1 MRADRLL
8 AIMMLLQ
15 ARGKMTT
22 LALAEELEVS
32 RRTILRDIGALSIAG
47 VPIYADGGH
56 GGGVALDAHYRTTLT
71 GLTEAET
78 LTLFVSGIP
87 NMLQDL
93 GFRDRARQ
101 TLLKLSAALP
111 DLHRNAID
119 QFRQRVHIDP
129 VWWWNEATPPFWDAL
144 QQGVYE
150 ARLLNVTY
158 ERFDGSVVER
168 TLEPYSLVVKAGIW
182 YLVAR
187 REQEFRTY
195 RVSRMRAAKLQS
207 AYFARSE
214 DFDLAAYWSEHT
226 EQISAQMAPYHFS
239 VRCNEQGLAF
249 LRRHT
254 LELEAIEDA
263 AGGYTIQL
271 RVASG
276 EEAKMLVF
284 GLGTD
289 GMVLSPPELQDE
301 VRRALAMMLDQT
313 GQ

>member
-8 AIMMLLQ
+8 AMMLLLQ

-22 LALAEELEVS
+22 QALAEALEVS

-47 VPIYADGGH
+47 VPIYAEGGH
-56 GGGVALDAHYRTTLT
+56 GGGVTLDERYRTTLT

-78 LTLFVSGIP
+78 LTLFVSGFP

-93 GFRDRARQ
+93 GFRDRAQQ
-101 TLLKLSAALP
+101 TLLKLAAALP
-111 DLHRNAID
+111 DPHRHAVD

-129 VWWWNEATPPFWDAL
+129 VWWRNEEIPPFWDVL
-144 QQGVYE
+144 QQGVFE

-168 TLEPYSLVVKAGIW
+168 TLEPYSLVAKAGVW

-187 REQEFRTY
+187 REREFRTY
-195 RVSRMRAAKLQS
+195 RVSRLRAAELLD
-207 AYFARSE
+207 AHFARSE

-226 EQISAQMAPYHFS
+226 EQISAQMAPYAFT
-239 VRCNEQGLAF
+239 VQCNESGLAF

-254 LELEAIEDA
+254 LELDA
-263 AGGYTIQL
+263 SADTVGRYTVQL
-271 RVASG
+271 RVASV

-284 GLGTD
+284 GLGAD
-289 GMVLSPPELQDE
+289 GMVLAPPELQDA
-301 VRRALAMMLDQT
+301 VRRALESMFDQT
-313 GQ
+313 GR

>member
-8 AIMMLLQ
+8 AMMLLLQ

-22 LALAEELEVS
+22 QALAEALEVS

-47 VPIYADGGH
+47 VPIYAEGGH
-56 GGGVALDAHYRTTLT
+56 GGGVTLDERYRTTLT

-78 LTLFVSGIP
+78 LTLFVSGFP

-93 GFRDRARQ
+93 GFRDRAQQ
-101 TLLKLSAALP
+101 TLLKLAAALP
-111 DLHRNAID
+111 DPHRHAVD

-129 VWWWNEATPPFWDAL
+129 VWWRNEEIPPFWDVL
-144 QQGVYE
+144 QQGVFE

-168 TLEPYSLVVKAGIW
+168 TLEPYSLVAKAGVW

-187 REQEFRTY
+187 REREFRTY
-195 RVSRMRAAKLQS
+195 RVSRLRAAELLN
-207 AYFARSE
+207 ARFARSE

-226 EQISAQMAPYHFS
+226 EQISAQMAPYAFT
-239 VRCNEQGLAF
+239 VQCNEPGLAF

-254 LELEAIEDA
+254 LELDASADA
-263 AGGYTIQL
+263 AGRYTVQL
-271 RVASG
+271 RVASV

-284 GLGTD
+284 GLSADGT
-289 GMVLSPPELQDE
+289 VLAPLELQDA
-301 VRRALAMMLDQT
+301 VRRTLESMLDQT
-313 GQ
+313 SR